1 MSTTSWLSY
10 QEWVEQEKRVVSYL
24 LEQYVSQE
32 ELFVRKLVNATVI
45 HNKLYEHVSNESENG
60 TRHIIY
66 ASRFNKNQDAVYGR
80 YIEEPLF
87 ANSARTDGL
96 TIVLLRW
103 SGKGFERSEYVNPPY
118 DVPASTLLLDH
129 YLVLYSVCYEIIYSV
144 LDLDTNHVIFYLKEV
159 NL

>member
-103 SGKGFERSEYVNPPY
+103 SGQGFERSEYVNPPY